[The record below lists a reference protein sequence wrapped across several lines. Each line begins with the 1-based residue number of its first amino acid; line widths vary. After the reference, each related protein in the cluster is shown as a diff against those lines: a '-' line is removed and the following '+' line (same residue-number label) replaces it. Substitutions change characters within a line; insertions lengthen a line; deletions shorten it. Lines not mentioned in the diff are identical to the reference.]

1 MSGFVN
7 KAVLI
12 GNLGRDP
19 EIRHGQDGKRVAS
32 FNIATSESWND
43 KHSGERME
51 RTEWHKIVVFNDRL
65 AELAEKFLTKGSKVY
80 VEGQLKTRKWTDDNG
95 VERYVTEIHL
105 GAFNATLTFL
115 DSKRDSENRASSHQ
129 APARREPALAG
140 AGGGGEG
147 STRASKWDAV
157 GGGSTDAD
165 LDDQIPF

>member
-7 KAVLI
+7 KVILV

-19 EIRHGQDGKRVAS
+19 EIRHQQDGKRVAS

-43 KHSGERME
+43 KHTGERME
-51 RTEWHKIVVFNDRL
+51 KTEWHKIVVFNDRL
-65 AELAEKFLTKGSKVY
+65 CELAEKFLSKGSKVY
-80 VEGQLKTRKWTDDNG
+80 VESQLKTRKWTDDKG

-105 GAFNATLTFL
+105 GAFNGVLTFL

-147 STRASKWDAV
+147 SGRASKWDAL
-157 GGGSTDAD
+157 GEGRTDAD
-165 LDDQIPF
+165 LDDSVPF